1 MKTLNKSQRLQ
12 TILTLASA
20 VGVIATSIT
29 AVKVTPKAIK
39 LLKEEEEQRGEPLTN
54 VDKILTVGSL
64 YIPPIILGVSTIMCI
79 LGANALN
86 KKSQA
91 TLLAGYELTKN
102 SFKEY
107 RDTLIELKGE
117 EVDREIRD
125 NIMRTHSEIHI
136 TDLNQPDQ
144 KIKFVE
150 SYSGQEFF
158 AYEREVM
165 DAEYHLNRN
174 FCLRGYATINEFAE
188 FLGIKPISSDDRI
201 MWAVGDEFYWID
213 FEHIVKQDK
222 NGNYVCYIEY
232 IFAPSDDHAEDYYW

>member
-86 KKSQA
+86 KKS
-91 TLLAGYELTKN
+91 
-102 SFKEY
+102 
-107 RDTLIELKGE
+107 
-117 EVDREIRD
+117 
-125 NIMRTHSEIHI
+125 
-136 TDLNQPDQ
+136 
-144 KIKFVE
+144 
-150 SYSGQEFF
+150 
-158 AYEREVM
+158 
-165 DAEYHLNRN
+165 
-174 FCLRGYATINEFAE
+174 
-188 FLGIKPISSDDRI
+188 
-201 MWAVGDEFYWID
+201 
-213 FEHIVKQDK
+213 
-222 NGNYVCYIEY
+222 
-232 IFAPSDDHAEDYYW
+232 

>member
-1 MKTLNKSQRLQ
+1 MKALNKSQRLQ

-54 VDKILTVGSL
+54 VDKILTVGPL

-125 NIMRTHSEIHI
+125 NIMRAHSEIHI

-201 MWAVGDEFYWID
+201 MWAVEDEFYWID

-232 IFAPSDDHAEDYYW
+232 IFAPSDDHADDYYL

>member
-1 MKTLNKSQRLQ
+1 M
-12 TILTLASA
+12 
-20 VGVIATSIT
+20 
-29 AVKVTPKAIK
+29 
-39 LLKEEEEQRGEPLTN
+39 
-54 VDKILTVGSL
+54 TVGSL

-125 NIMRTHSEIHI
+125 NIMRAHSEIHI

-165 DAEYHLNRN
+165 DLS
-174 FCLRGYATINEFAE
+174 LI
-188 FLGIKPISSDDRI
+188 
-201 MWAVGDEFYWID
+201 
-213 FEHIVKQDK
+213 HI
-222 NGNYVCYIEY
+222 
-232 IFAPSDDHAEDYYW
+232 

>member
-12 TILTLASA
+12 TVLTLASA

-29 AVKVTPKAIK
+29 VVMVTPKAIK

-54 VDKILTVGSL
+54 VDKILTVGPL
-64 YIPPIILGVSTIMCI
+64 YTPPIILGISTIMCI

-107 RDTLIELKGE
+107 RNTLIELKGE

-125 NIMRTHSEIHI
+125 NIMRTHSEVHI
-136 TDLNQPDQ
+136 TDLDRPDQ

-174 FCLRGYATINEFAE
+174 FCLRGYATLNEFAE
-188 FLGIKPISSDDRI
+188 FLGIKPIDKDDRI
-201 MWAVGDEFYWID
+201 MWAVDDELYWID
-213 FEHIVKQDK
+213 FEHNVKQDK
-222 NGNYVCYIEY
+222 NGDYVCYIEY
-232 IFAPSDDHAEDYYW
+232 VFIPSDEHADDYYG

>member
-1 MKTLNKSQRLQ
+1 MKGLNKSQRLQ
-12 TILTLASA
+12 TALTIAS
-20 VGVIATSIT
+20 VIGVVATSIT

-39 LLKEEEEQRGEPLTN
+39 LLKSEEEQRGEPLTN
-54 VDKILTVGSL
+54 VDKILTVGPL
-64 YIPPIILGVSTIMCI
+64 YIPPVVLGVSTIMCI
-79 LGANALN
+79 LGVNALN

-117 EVDREIRD
+117 EVDQEIRD
-125 NIMRTHSEIHI
+125 NIMRTHSEVHI
-136 TDLNQPDQ
+136 TDLDQPDQ

-188 FLGIKPISSDDRI
+188 LLGINPVSSDDRI
-201 MWAVGDEFYWID
+201 MWAVEDELYWID
-213 FEHIVKQDK
+213 FEHYVKQDK
-222 NGNYVCYIEY
+222 NGDYVCYIEY
-232 IFAPSDDHAEDYYW
+232 VFAPSDEHADDYYG

>member
-125 NIMRTHSEIHI
+125 NIMRAHSEIHI

-150 SYSGQEFF
+150 SYSGQEF
-158 AYEREVM
+158 
-165 DAEYHLNRN
+165 
-174 FCLRGYATINEFAE
+174 
-188 FLGIKPISSDDRI
+188 
-201 MWAVGDEFYWID
+201 
-213 FEHIVKQDK
+213 
-222 NGNYVCYIEY
+222 
-232 IFAPSDDHAEDYYW
+232 